1 MGYLLPAQY
10 AAFGLGADTADGL
23 VTMASALIEA
33 HCRRPSLMA
42 TEYVE
47 RTRLEAGSQTVRLSY
62 GPLLAGALT
71 SARVRFA
78 RGRRGENS
86 ELLLDPRGLFGL
98 EVAMAFG
105 LPGSWSALDVSTID
119 VYAGA
124 RELTLPANLLG
135 LPYNEIEVTYTAGF
149 VTVPE
154 QVQAACAQIVVNA
167 LATPALTVKS
177 SKLDTMQMQYF
188 GQTLIDDGVRMMLK
202 PYVAERTS

>member
-1 MGYLLPAQY
+1 M
-10 AAFGLGADTADGL
+10 
-23 VTMASALIEA
+23 
-33 HCRRPSLMA
+33 
-42 TEYVE
+42 
-47 RTRLEAGSQTVRLSY
+47 
-62 GPLLAGALT
+62 
-71 SARVRFA
+71 
-78 RGRRGENS
+78 
-86 ELLLDPRGLFGL
+86 
-98 EVAMAFG
+98 
-105 LPGSWSALDVSTID
+105 STID

-135 LPYNEIEVTYTAGF
+135 LAYNEIEVTYTAGF